1 MLEIDLASQVPWIER
16 NVHRGSGEDAVDRG
30 APDIRI
36 TREAID
42 GVTNDLGDGDVPP
55 LRFDGQLGV
64 TRLVEQ
70 QVHPSIQVTHAH
82 TLVHLAIDAKTGR
95 RAVGWARTGR
105 RGGLDSPT

>member
-70 QVHPSIQVTHAH
+70 QVYPSVKIAHAH
-82 TLVHLAIDAKTGR
+82 TLAHVAMDPKTTR
-95 RAVGWARTGR
+95 RAVGLARSGR
-105 RGGLDSPT
+105 RGGLDSPI